1 MTRDTILVTG
11 LFLLLLL
18 ILSGAGVDAAGTD
31 IVIGGLYPG
40 QDPDSEAEILAGWDM
55 AVDDINSYYR
65 AAHIPLNLHIIAA
78 DAGRNATTA
87 EEAVRNLN
95 LQGAVLYVGPYITN
109 QTREVYEYLNNEKIL
124 SLGSIGSGYLL
135 PAGDTFFS
143 LNPHPSSR
151 IHALLAYEKKF
162 FDTTPFIVPVGREDY
177 IADLGIFSDMTS
189 LLTEYGFRWSEPI
202 MYGIKVRDFS
212 DLLDRLD
219 AHIKSI
225 QAMDPEVPVV
235 IMVTGGDEVSLLL
248 DQANAYPSLAEL
260 RWFGLSEIPDP
271 AIVETGDAALFAE
284 KTSYSVALSDGTT
297 DTNPRFLSVL
307 QEIEK
312 RTGNPVTVQ
321 GLTAYDQVLLAGMLL
336 KDAPY
341 LSSGEYPE
349 FIPLV
354 SSTLYGATGSLA
366 LDTNGERISDRFI
379 ISQVRKDDSGSYHW
393 VPVAVTLDDT
403 ITVI

>member
-11 LFLLLLL
+11 LFILLFL

-40 QDPDSEAEILAGWDM
+40 EDPDLKAEILAGWDI
-55 AVDDINSYYR
+55 AVNDLNSYYNT
-65 AAHIPLNLHIIAA
+65 AHIPMNLHIIAA
-78 DAGRNATTA
+78 DTGRNATTA
-87 EEAVRNLN
+87 EEAVRDLN
-95 LQGAVLYVGPYITN
+95 LQGAVLFVGPYVTN
-109 QTREVYEYLNNEKIL
+109 QTREVFEYLRNEKVL

-135 PAGDTFFS
+135 PEGSTFFS
-143 LNPHPSSR
+143 LNSHPSSR
-151 IHALLAYEKKF
+151 IHALLAYEKRF
-162 FDTTPFIVPVGREDY
+162 YDTTPFIVPVGREDY

-189 LLTEYGFRWSEPI
+189 LLTEYGFRWSEPVR
-202 MYGIKVRDFS
+202 YGVKVRDFS
-212 DLLDRLD
+212 DLLERLD
-219 AHIKSI
+219 AHVTSI
-225 QAMDPEVPVV
+225 QAIDPNAPVV
-235 IMVTGGDEVSLLL
+235 IMVTGGDEISLLL
-248 DQANAYPSLAEL
+248 DQANAYPSLTEL
-260 RWFGLSEIPDP
+260 RWFGLSAIPDP
-271 AIVETGDAALFAE
+271 AIVETGNAALFAE

-366 LDTNGERISDRFI
+366 LDANGERISDRFI
-379 ISQVRKDDSGSYHW
+379 ISQIRKDDSGLYHW
-393 VPVAVTLDDT
+393 VPVASIGNDT
-403 ITVI
+403 IAVL